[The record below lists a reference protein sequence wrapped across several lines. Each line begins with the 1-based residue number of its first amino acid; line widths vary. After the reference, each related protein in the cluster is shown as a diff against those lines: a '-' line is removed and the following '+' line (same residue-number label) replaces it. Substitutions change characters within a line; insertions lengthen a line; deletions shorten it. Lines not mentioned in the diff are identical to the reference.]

1 MDPRLQEL
9 ADRTVD
15 EALDGT
21 QPPIE
26 MALVS
31 LEPRTG
37 FVRAMVGGRE
47 FSPEDGQ
54 VNLALGTCAFPP
66 NEAVTRSTWP
76 PAAGSRTA
84 SS

>member
-1 MDPRLQEL
+1 
-9 ADRTVD
+9 
-15 EALDGT
+15 
-21 QPPIE
+21 

-54 VNLALGTCAFPP
+54 VNLALGTCAY
-66 NEAVTRSTWP
+66 
-76 PAAGSRTA
+76 PAQ
-84 SS
+84 